1 MSSKWLRGP
10 KKMKKKMID
19 NACQI
24 SQACNIN
31 VQIIDTYNNYQ
42 IVT

>member
-1 MSSKWLRGP
+1 VGQKNE
-10 KKMKKKMID
+10 KNMID

-31 VQIIDTYNNYQ
+31 DQIIDTYNNYQ
-42 IVT
+42 IGTYLKFTL